1 MNLVD
6 KLKNGQVIKIKNET
20 YTVVGMIEFV
30 EDSWIWQEYKIKSN
44 SGRISW
50 LSVEEDEG
58 KKQFSIYEEKFNIP
72 NTSSMNFK
80 FQNEDYSL
88 FEKGTAKVKSYFGA
102 VDVDRNEKVNFSEYI
117 SYNKKSLISF
127 ENWSGEIEKS
137 IGKYVDETDIE
148 ITDEVRTVKVS
159 TPKRKE
165 SILIVVFSLLF
176 IAVPILL
183 AGIGSFFTSRNA
195 LSKFLEK
202 STDFTYVTSVT
213 NNENNQKA
221 KVYKTNLSIDEAVK
235 KIIDGEPERIKKVTD
250 ASDDEGIGIFT
261 NSEYAYVY
269 ESEDNVTYVQ
279 VSKKKYVTEGTNAY
293 HSRFRTRGF
302 YRTYT
307 TNSTNSSYNSYLSSA
322 RQQSINAR
330 RSSGGGTS
338 SGK

>member
-1 MNLVD
+1 MVE

-20 YTVVGMIEFV
+20 YVVVGMIEFQ
-30 EDSWIWQEYKIKSN
+30 EDSWVWQEYKIKSN

-50 LSVEEDEG
+50 LSVEENEG
-58 KKQFSIYEEKFNIP
+58 KTQYSIYEEKFNIP
-72 NTSSMNFK
+72 NTSSMQFD
-80 FQNEDYSL
+80 FQNKNYSL
-88 FEKGTAKVKSYFGA
+88 FEKGTAKVKSYYGS

-117 SYNKKSLISF
+117 SEDKKSLISF

-137 IGKYVDETDIE
+137 IGKYVDEADIK
-148 ITDEVRTVKVS
+148 ITDEVRAVKENKSKENKIAIIVS
-159 TPKRKE
+159 
-165 SILIVVFSLLF
+165 IIFIVAPIFL
-176 IAVPILL
+176 AV
-183 AGIGSFFTSRNA
+183 IGSFITSRNT
-195 LSKFLEK
+195 LSKAIEK
-202 STDFTYVTSVT
+202 SAYFSYVTSVT

-235 KIIDGEPERIKKVTD
+235 KIIDGAPESIKKVTD
-250 ASDDEGIGIFT
+250 SSDDEGIGIFT

-269 ESEDNVTYVQ
+269 ESEDKVTYVQ
-279 VSKKKYVTEGTNAY
+279 VSKKKFVTSGTSAY
-293 HSRFRTRGF
+293 HSRYHRTGF

-330 RSSGGGTS
+330 KSSGGGTS